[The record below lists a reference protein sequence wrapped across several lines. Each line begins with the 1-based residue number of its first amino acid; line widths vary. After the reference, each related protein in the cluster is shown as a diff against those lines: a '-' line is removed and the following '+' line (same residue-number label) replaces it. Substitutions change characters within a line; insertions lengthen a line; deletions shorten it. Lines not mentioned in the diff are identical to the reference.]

1 MAVALE
7 LFESNLV
14 TELRFQEVGA
24 LLRVRLIGKEN
35 WPIRP
40 GKAVGEI
47 FCGNHVVDK
56 GYRGIGRHLDGSIDD
71 SPEVLVCLRLFEHAL
86 DETVGLFL
94 AVLLQLVHPFG
105 GAGDQFG
112 ASLRGDKAV
121 EHNKA
126 ADVIGAQLF
135 SIFRQFTARHGP
147 ADEDQL
153 LQAQVVHQFFVVAG
167 AGFRQMAIRRLVAL
181 ALGTR
186 VDRNDVVLFR
196 ELVDLLL
203 PYPGR
208 HRPTRNEYDRP
219 TAAHFQ
225 VVNPNAIGSPE
236 ELTLGRLR
244 QDARHRHATQKDYSE
259 SGSHVASAKS
269 RSTILRAS

>member
-14 TELRFQEVGA
+14 TELRFQEVGT

-35 WPIRP
+35 WPILP
-40 GKAVGEI
+40 GKPVGES

-56 GYRGIGRHLDGSIDD
+56 GYRGIGRNLDGSIGD
-71 SPEVLVCLRLFEHAL
+71 SPEVLVCLRLFEHAS

-105 GAGDQFG
+105 GAGDQFRAG
-112 ASLRGDKAV
+112 LRGDKAV
-121 EHNKA
+121 DQHKA
-126 ADVIGAQLF
+126 ANVIGAELF
-135 SIFRQFTARHGP
+135 GIFRQLTARHGP
-147 ADEDQL
+147 ADEDRL
-153 LQAQVVHQFFVVAG
+153 LQTNVIYQFLVVAS
-167 AGFRQMAIRRLVAL
+167 ARCRQMAIRRLVTL

-196 ELVDLLL
+196 ELVDLPL

-208 HRPTRNEYDRP
+208 HRPTRDEYDP
-219 TAAHFQ
+219 PAA
-225 VVNPNAIGSPE
+225 A
-236 ELTLGRLR
+236 
-244 QDARHRHATQKDYSE
+244 
-259 SGSHVASAKS
+259 
-269 RSTILRAS
+269 